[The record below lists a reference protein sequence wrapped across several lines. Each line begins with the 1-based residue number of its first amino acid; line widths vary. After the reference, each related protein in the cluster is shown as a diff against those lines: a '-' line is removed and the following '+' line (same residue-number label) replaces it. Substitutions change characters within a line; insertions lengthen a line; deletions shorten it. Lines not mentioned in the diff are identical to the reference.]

1 MLFTKIALATGL
13 ILAAWGSAQ
22 AQPINGAGA
31 TFPNPLYQK
40 WGEEARVTGIALN
53 YQSVG
58 SGAGQ
63 NQIRNRTVDFGASD
77 APMSTEDLEKNQLL
91 QFPTAMG
98 SLVAVIHVPGM
109 ERDQLRL
116 TGPVLADIYLGKIT
130 KWNDPRIAEHNPSL
144 RLPNLAIAVIYRADG
159 SGTTFVWASYLSA
172 VSEQWRKDVGQ
183 GTSVKWPTGTGARGN
198 EGVSASVRQIKGA
211 IGYVENAYAQQAGLV
226 TTQIRNRDGHW
237 VKPTHKAFEATAAAA
252 NWNVPNFTVNLVD
265 QPGAA
270 TWPIVSPTYIL
281 LPRDPKNISSSLA
294 VMKFFDWAFT
304 HGDAVAER
312 LDYVP
317 LPREVKDRIRIAW
330 KTQVL
335 DAEAQSIWK

>member
-1 MLFTKIALATGL
+1 MRFFKTLAMGVALA
-13 ILAAWGSAQ
+13 LAGAPSL

-40 WGEEARVTGIALN
+40 WGEEAKKTGIALN

-77 APMSTEDLEKNQLL
+77 APMSSEDLDKHNLI

-98 SLVAVIHVPGM
+98 SLVAVVHVPGM

-116 TGPVLADIYLGKIT
+116 TGAVLADIYLGRIT
-130 KWNDPRIAEHNPSL
+130 KWNDPRIVDLNPGVA
-144 RLPNLAIAVIYRADG
+144 LPNLNIAVIYRADG

-172 VSEQWRKDVGQ
+172 ASEQWQKQVGA

-198 EGVSASVRQIKGA
+198 EGVAASVRQIRGA

-226 TTQIRNRDGHW
+226 TTQIRNRNGEW
-237 VKPTHKAFEATAAAA
+237 MRPTHKSFEASAAAA
-252 NWNVPNFTVNLVD
+252 NWNVPHFAANLID
-265 QPGAA
+265 LPGAGV
-270 TWPIVSPTYIL
+270 WPIVSPTFIL
-281 LPRDPKNISSSLA
+281 LPRDPKNVTASLA
-294 VMKFFDWAFT
+294 TMRFFDWAFT
-304 HGDAVAER
+304 HGNGIAER

-317 LPREVKDRIRIAW
+317 LPDHVKSQIRTTWASAIRAP
-330 KTQVL
+330 
-335 DAEAQSIWK
+335 DGSPIWK

>member
-77 APMSTEDLEKNQLL
+77 APMSTEDLEKNRLL

-98 SLVAVIHVPGM
+98 SLVAAIHVPGM

-130 KWNDPRIAEHNPSL
+130 KWNDPRIVDLNPAL

-172 VSEQWRKDVGQ
+172 VSEQWRKDVGV
-183 GTSVKWPTGTGARGN
+183 GTSVKWPVGTGARGN
-198 EGVSASVRQIKGA
+198 EGVSASVRLIKGA

-281 LPRDPKNISSSLA
+281 LPRDPKNLASSLA

-317 LPREVKDRIRIAW
+317 LPREVKDRIRMAW

-335 DAEAQSIWK
+335 DAQAQSIWK

>member
-1 MLFTKIALATGL
+1 MLFKKIALAAGL
-13 ILAAWGSAQ
+13 FLTTCSFTM

-40 WGEEARVTGIALN
+40 WGEEAKKIGISLN

-63 NQIRNRTVDFGASD
+63 NQVRNRTVDFGASD
-77 APMSTEDLEKNQLL
+77 APMSTEDLEKNNLL

-98 SLVAVIHVPGM
+98 SLVAVVHVPGM

-116 TGPVLADIYLGKIT
+116 TGPVLADIYLGKIV
-130 KWNDPRIAEHNPSL
+130 KWNDPRITELNPSL
-144 RLPNLAIAVIYRADG
+144 RLPNLAIAVVYRADG
-159 SGTTFVWASYLSA
+159 SGTTFIWTSYLSA
-172 VSEQWRKDVGQ
+172 VSESWQKQVGV
-183 GTSVKWPTGTGARGN
+183 GVSVKWVVGSGARGN

-226 TTQIRNRDGHW
+226 TTQLRNRDGHW
-237 VKPTHKAFEATAAAA
+237 VKPTHKAFEATTASA
-252 NWNVPNFTVNLVD
+252 NWNVPNFTVNLIN
-265 QPGAA
+265 QSGTTA
-270 TWPIVSPTYIL
+270 WPIVSPTYIL
-281 LPRDPKNISSSLA
+281 LPRDPKNLTTSLA

-304 HGDAVAER
+304 HGDEIAER

-317 LPREVKDRIRIAW
+317 LPRQAKDRIISVW

-335 DAEAQSIWK
+335 DSQGQPVWK

>member
-77 APMSTEDLEKNQLL
+77 APMSTEDLEKNRLL

-98 SLVAVIHVPGM
+98 SLVAAIHVPGM

-116 TGPVLADIYLGKIT
+116 TGPVLADIYLGKIS

-183 GTSVKWPTGTGARGN
+183 GTSVKWPVGTGARGN
-198 EGVSASVRQIKGA
+198 EGVSASVRLIKGA

-265 QPGAA
+265 QPGAT

-281 LPRDPKNISSSLA
+281 LPRDPKNLASSLA

-317 LPREVKDRIRIAW
+317 LPREVKDSIRMAW

-335 DAEAQSIWK
+335 DAQAQSIWK

>member
-77 APMSTEDLEKNQLL
+77 APMSTEDLEKNRLL

-98 SLVAVIHVPGM
+98 SLVAAIHVPGM

-183 GTSVKWPTGTGARGN
+183 GTSVKWPVGTGARGN
-198 EGVSASVRQIKGA
+198 EGVSASVRLIKGA

-252 NWNVPNFTVNLVD
+252 NWNVHNFTVNLVD

-281 LPRDPKNISSSLA
+281 LPRDPKNLASSLA
-294 VMKFFDWAFT
+294 VMKFFDWAFI

-317 LPREVKDRIRIAW
+317 LPREVKDRIRMVW

-335 DAEAQSIWK
+335 DAQAQSIWK